1 MGKLSPNK
9 LSLPMYTT
17 QQSIPWIQLIK
28 RWTAKAL
35 FLGGFVD
42 KRLVD
47 VRDHTTTSYGS
58 FYKGV

>member
-1 MGKLSPNK
+1 
-9 LSLPMYTT
+9 MYTT